1 MSWEKIGITIVAKPA
16 STGGALKVTIPKNI
30 VEAYDLWTAQKVEVR
45 LERALK
51 PQAEKEGRRS

>member
-1 MSWEKIGITIVAKPA
+1 MSWEKIGITIVARPA

-30 VEAYDLWTAQKVEVR
+30 VEAYDLWTALKVEVK

-51 PQAEKEGRRS
+51 PQADKETRET